1 MLFKDNGIYK
11 KKQMALQKFVL
22 LLSRAPD
29 LFGIT
34 FQVSPYVTHKSVR
47 ERQREIERQRERDRD
62 RERQRQRERGE
73 RERERKLSKLFHAA
87 ISLAAWKVSKY
98 GVFYGTHFPVF
109 GLNTG
114 KYRPEKAPYLDNFQ
128 TVYAWLAQIKKV
140 KTVLGNK
147 KYCN

>member
-1 MLFKDNGIYK
+1 MEFIRKSKWLSKNLYFSWVELQTYLVSRFKSLRMSHI
-11 KKQMALQKFVL
+11 
-22 LLSRAPD
+22 RAWE
-29 LFGIT
+29 
-34 FQVSPYVTHKSVR
+34 R
-47 ERQREIERQRERDRD
+47 ETERDRETETERDRD
-62 RERQRQRERGE
+62 RERG
-73 RERERKLSKLFHAA
+73 ERERKLSKLFHAA

>member
-1 MLFKDNGIYK
+1 MEFIRKSKWLSKNLYFSWVELQTYLVSRFKSLRMSHI
-11 KKQMALQKFVL
+11 
-22 LLSRAPD
+22 RAWE
-29 LFGIT
+29 
-34 FQVSPYVTHKSVR
+34 R

-62 RERQRQRERGE
+62 RERQRQREREERE

-98 GVFYGTHFPVF
+98 GVFYGTHFPVC